1 MATAVVRAA
10 RESDGAQH
18 VADMAADPG
27 RLRMGKVPRGT
38 ASWSRSRDGFTHV
51 REVVMLGR
59 LTRFLNNSSI
69 NGHAAEPSAEGADP
83 YVAARDYS
91 LDEAARERTTARSWR
106 RVAST
111 SLVLSLGLVANNVV
125 TTAKLRGPAEALVLT
140 QDDRGAMRLL
150 GRAGEAPVPSD
161 IALQAGVRTWLEDV
175 RSIPGIDYALAQ
187 EQKRIVLAMT
197 DANGP
202 VRTEVDTCT
211 ANAAKLGKYE
221 IRAVSSV
228 DVTPLPVSAG
238 APARTYIVRWA
249 EQTTKTADVTTAQ
262 HSGQVTIANNAAIPT
277 DPQVAVLNPAGVY
290 VEQKALDVPLC

>member
-1 MATAVVRAA
+1 
-10 RESDGAQH
+10 
-18 VADMAADPG
+18 
-27 RLRMGKVPRGT
+27 
-38 ASWSRSRDGFTHV
+38 
-51 REVVMLGR
+51 MLGR
-59 LTRFLNNSSI
+59 LTHFVSTSST

-83 YVAARDYS
+83 YVAARDHAF
-91 LDEAARERTTARSWR
+91 DEAARERKTARSWR
-106 RVAST
+106 RLAT
-111 SLVLSLGLVANNVV
+111 ASLVVSLGLLTNNVV

-161 IALQAGVRTWLEDV
+161 VALQAGVRTWLEDV
-175 RSIPGIDYALAQ
+175 RSIPGIDYALAR
-187 EQKRIVLAMT
+187 EQKNTVLAMT
-197 DANGP
+197 DANAP
-202 VRTEVDTCT
+202 IRTEVDACA

-238 APARTYIVRWA
+238 APARTYIVRWT
-249 EQTTKTADVTTAQ
+249 EQTTTTAGVTTAQ
-262 HSGQVTIANNAAIPT
+262 HSGQVTIANSATIPT